1 MWTLRTATVG
11 TASTSGEISALK
23 LCLDRDVAAG
33 VGNSFHIILTLITMI
48 FSKNILINAI
58 NYFHAAV

>member
-33 VGNSFHIILTLITMI
+33 VGNSLHIILTLMTMI
-48 FSKNILINAI
+48 LFSKNILKLRLN
-58 NYFHAAV
+58 

>member
-33 VGNSFHIILTLITMI
+33 VGSNFRIILTLITMI
-48 FSKNILINAI
+48 
-58 NYFHAAV
+58 Y